1 MRKLNIRRLQNGI
14 GIVAGSVVVGILLLL
29 AFDPGSLPGASGPAL
44 PTSSPSI
51 TSETTTTSTPNAD
64 GALSSG
70 VSTAPSSTVAPT
82 STSSS
87 GGSPRTPTHT
97 NNDNTDTDTHFNAAT
112 APTTISTEPQLPA
125 GTTSTTTTSDPQAS
139 GTSEPTTI
147 TTQPPVGA
155 VSTTTAPPTTTTPAS
170 TPSTAIEMFAPWT
183 TEGALAPGIQIADN
197 LNDGSCST
205 GSLADGANQN
215 AWRCSSGNDVYD
227 PCFAPPDETNIT
239 QVACAQSPLSSV
251 EVLTL
256 VQPLPSSSTGTSS
269 GSTGTSGDAGS
280 TPSPWFMQLANGDR
294 CERTTGTASSAGS
307 PSLSYA
313 CQSGVASTLNT
324 STEPW
329 TVRYLADN
337 SDVPSDVAV
346 NTAWN

>member
-14 GIVAGSVVVGILLLL
+14 GIAAGSAVVVILLLL

-44 PTSSPSI
+44 PTSGPSV
-51 TSETTTTSTPNAD
+51 TSDTTTTTTSTPSAS

-70 VSTAPSSTVAPT
+70 IASAPSSTVAPT

-87 GGSPRTPTHT
+87 SGSPRPPTHA
-97 NNDNTDTDTHFNAAT
+97 NNHTETHFNAAAT
-112 APTTISTEPQLPA
+112 APTTISTEPQLPG
-125 GTTSTTTTSDPQAS
+125 GTTSTTTSDPQAS

-170 TPSTAIEMFAPWT
+170 TPSTAIEVFAPWT
-183 TEGALAPGIQIADN
+183 TEGALAPGIQVAAN

-251 EVLTL
+251 DMLTL

-280 TPSPWFMQLANGDR
+280 TPVPWFMQLANGDT
-294 CERTTGTASSAGS
+294 CGRTAGTASSAGS

-329 TVRYLADN
+329 TVRYLANN

-346 NTAWN
+346 STAWN